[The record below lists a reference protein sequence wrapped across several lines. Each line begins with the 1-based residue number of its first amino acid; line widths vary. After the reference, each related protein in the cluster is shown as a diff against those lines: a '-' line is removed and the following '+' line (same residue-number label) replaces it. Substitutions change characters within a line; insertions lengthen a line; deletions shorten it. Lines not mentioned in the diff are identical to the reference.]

1 MCSVQNF
8 LLVTC
13 CALPLQMPVDIKP
26 EDAHTSEQAPLQWTI
41 TDGPATPNI
50 FYNGHA
56 VQVQDF
62 NTVATVK
69 YGGKRARPGFRG

>member
-1 MCSVQNF
+1 
-8 LLVTC
+8 
-13 CALPLQMPVDIKP
+13 MPVDIKS
-26 EDAHTSEQAPLQWTI
+26 EEAHTSQQAPLKWAI

-62 NTVATVK
+62 NTVALLNYK
-69 YGGKRARPGFRG
+69 GANLSRASYWI